1 MNIENKIKEIL
12 KRDFDIKNVSGSKKL
27 AKDLKIDAL
36 DMAELVLALE
46 KELNI
51 SLPDSIVKN
60 YDFGRPEMT
69 FADLVRQVEQCVVTN
84 KAKESGGLM
93 PVAGLY
99 AIFANKPYCCITG
112 KPCNQLTVGAVK
124 QNVNRK
130 YNLCH
135 RRGCI
140 IERNFQRLA
149 QKTK

>member
-12 KRDFDIKNVSGSKKL
+12 ERDFDIKNVSGSKKL
-27 AKDLKIDAL
+27 AKDLTMDAL
-36 DMAELVLALE
+36 DMAELIYILE

-51 SLPDSIVKN
+51 SLPDSIAKN
-60 YDFGRPEMT
+60 YDLGSEMMV
-69 FADLVRQVEQCVVTN
+69 ADLVRQVEQCVVTK
-84 KAKESGGLM
+84 KAQESRGQM

>member
-12 KRDFDIKNVSGSKKL
+12 ERDFDIKNVSGSKKL
-27 AKDLKIDAL
+27 AKDLTMDVL
-36 DMAELVLALE
+36 DMAELIYILE

-51 SLPDSIVKN
+51 SLPDSIAKN
-60 YDFGRPEMT
+60 YDLGSEMT
-69 FADLVRQVEQCVVTN
+69 VADLVRRAEQCVVTK
-84 KAKESGGLM
+84 KAQESRGLM

-140 IERNFQRLA
+140 IESNFQRLA

>member
-12 KRDFDIKNVSGSKKL
+12 ERDFDIKNVSSKEKL
-27 AKDLKIDAL
+27 AKNLTMDAL
-36 DMAELVLALE
+36 DMAELIYILE

-51 SLPDSIVKN
+51 SLPDSIAKN
-60 YDFGRPEMT
+60 YDLGSEMT
-69 FADLVRQVEQCVVTN
+69 VADLVRQVEQCVVTK
-84 KAKESGGLM
+84 KAQESGGLM

>member
-12 KRDFDIKNVSGSKKL
+12 ERDFDIKNVSSKEKL
-27 AKDLKIDAL
+27 AKDLTMDAL
-36 DMAELVLALE
+36 DMAELIYILE

-51 SLPDSIVKN
+51 SLPDSIAKN
-60 YDFGRPEMT
+60 YDLGSEMMV
-69 FADLVRQVEQCVVTN
+69 ADLVRQVEQCVVTK
-84 KAKESGGLM
+84 KAQESRGLM

-140 IERNFQRLA
+140 IEINFQRLA